1 MLMMNSMADSV
12 ASENIADDAEAKVWS
27 VFERVFCFLKGMTIY
42 QCRRRLKFIIVS
54 QSVINSLR
62 IIPIVLGLSYQATM
76 PVAILVRAVTR
87 CCLWCSGVSL
97 GFFCSTSRLFSDGMA
112 PSSSCPSS
120 CCSTRLA
127 CS

>member
-1 MLMMNSMADSV
+1 MADSV

-62 IIPIVLGLSYQATM
+62 IIPIILGLSYQATV
-76 PVAILVRAVTR
+76 PVVILVRAVD
-87 CCLWCSGVSL
+87 
-97 GFFCSTSRLFSDGMA
+97 RL
-112 PSSSCPSS
+112 
-120 CCSTRLA
+120 LLVI
-127 CS
+127 